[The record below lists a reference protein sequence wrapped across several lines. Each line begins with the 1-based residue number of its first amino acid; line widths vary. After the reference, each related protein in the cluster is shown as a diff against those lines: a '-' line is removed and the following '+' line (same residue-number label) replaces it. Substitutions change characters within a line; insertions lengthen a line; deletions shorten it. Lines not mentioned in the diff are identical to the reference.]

1 MAEKEFSP
9 EGTARSAMPAHRASV
24 VTHWLGYFSPPKAGF
39 FCAVVASRCL
49 SDIPHRMAQRDAATA
64 QNNPGQMGPYHRRVV

>member
-1 MAEKEFSP
+1 MVEKEFSP

-39 FCAVVASRCL
+39 FCAV
-49 SDIPHRMAQRDAATA
+49 AAETKE
-64 QNNPGQMGPYHRRVV
+64 